1 MIPEEDGSWTV
12 DVPDLPGCVTWG
24 KTFDEALE
32 QAQEAITLY
41 VSVLRDQ
48 GRPIPAGVGVLA
60 KPTVAVTV

>member
-1 MIPEEDGSWTV
+1 MIPEGDGSWTV

-24 KTFDEALE
+24 LTFDEALE
-32 QAQEAITLY
+32 HAQEAITLY

-48 GRPIPAGVGVLA
+48 RRPIPPGVGVLA